1 MTSEK
6 KQEYTRRIIEANPT
20 GVIAITCEIAKGY
33 YSDAVIAFKAGDRD
47 TFRLEISRGN
57 KCIEELIMSLDPSYG
72 ISIYLLRIYNYI
84 LECARRASF
93 MYDTGGLDEPMEILA
108 RIGGSFEEIAPQDKR
123 ASGVQGGAEVYDG
136 LTYNSKGR
144 TNTTVKRQ

>member
-20 GVIAITCEIAKGY
+20 GVIALTYELARGY
-33 YSDAVIAFKAGDRD
+33 YADAVIAFKAGDRD
-47 TFRLEISRGN
+47 TYRLEISRGN
-57 KCIEELIMSLDPSYG
+57 KCIEHLIMALDPKYA

-93 MYDTGGLDEPMEILA
+93 KYDTGELDEPMEILA
-108 RIGGSFEEIAPQDKR
+108 RIGGTFEEIAPQDNR
-123 ASGVQGGAEVYDG
+123 GAGVQGGAEVYDG
-136 LTYNSKGR
+136 LTYNAKGR
-144 TNTTVKRQ
+144 TNTTTVKR

>member
-57 KCIEELIMSLDPSYG
+57 KCIEELIMSLDP
-72 ISIYLLRIYNYI
+72 
-84 LECARRASF
+84 
-93 MYDTGGLDEPMEILA
+93 
-108 RIGGSFEEIAPQDKR
+108 
-123 ASGVQGGAEVYDG
+123 
-136 LTYNSKGR
+136 
-144 TNTTVKRQ
+144 

>member
-20 GVIAITCEIAKGY
+20 GVIAITYEIARGY
-33 YSDAVIAFKAGDRD
+33 YEDAVIAFRAGDRD

-57 KCIEELIMSLDPSYG
+57 KCIEQLIMSLDPSYG

-84 LECARRASF
+84 LECARKASF
-93 MYDTGGLDEPMEILA
+93 LYDTEELKEPMEILA
-108 RIGGSFEEIAPQDKR
+108 KIGGTFEEIAPQDER
-123 ASGVQGGAEVYDG
+123 TPGVQGGAEVYDG

-144 TNTTVKRQ
+144 TNTSVKR

>member
-20 GVIAITCEIAKGY
+20 GVIALTYEIAKGY
-33 YSDAVIAFKAGDRD
+33 YEDARIAFKAGDRD
-47 TFRLEISRGN
+47 TYRLEISRGN
-57 KCIEELIMSLDPSYG
+57 KCIEQLIMALDPKYAV
-72 ISIYLLRIYNYI
+72 SIYLLRIYNYI

-93 MYDTGGLDEPMEILA
+93 KYDTSELDEPMEILA
-108 RIGGSFEEIAPQDKR
+108 RIGGTFEEIAPRDKR
-123 ASGVQGGAEVYDG
+123 SAGVQGGEEVYDG

-144 TNTTVKRQ
+144 TNTTVRR

>member
-20 GVIAITCEIAKGY
+20 GVIAITYEIARGY
-33 YSDAVIAFKAGDRD
+33 YEDAIIAFKAGDRD
-47 TFRLEISRGN
+47 TYRLEISRGN

-93 MYDTGGLDEPMEILA
+93 MYDTGELKEPMEILA
-108 RIGGSFEEIAPQDKR
+108 KIGGTFEEIAPQDKR
-123 ASGVQGGAEVYDG
+123 IPGVQGGAEVYDG

-144 TNTTVKRQ
+144 TNTTVKR

>member
-20 GVIAITCEIAKGY
+20 GIIAITYEIARGY
-33 YSDAVIAFKAGDRD
+33 YQDALTAFRAGDRD
-47 TFRLEISRGN
+47 TYRLEISRGN
-57 KCIEELIMSLDPSYG
+57 KCIEQLIMALDPKYK

-93 MYDTGGLDEPMEILA
+93 RYDTGELEEPMEILA
-108 RIGGSFEEIAPQDKR
+108 RIGGTFEEIAPQDKR
-123 ASGVQGGAEVYDG
+123 GAAVQGGEEVYEG
-136 LTYNSKGR
+136 LTYNAKGY
-144 TNTTVKRQ
+144 TNTTVKR

>member
-20 GVIAITCEIAKGY
+20 GVIAITYEIARGY
-33 YSDAVIAFKAGDRD
+33 YEDAIIAFRAGDRD
-47 TFRLEISRGN
+47 TYRLEISRGN

-72 ISIYLLRIYNYI
+72 ISIYLLRIYNYL
-84 LECARRASF
+84 LECARTASV
-93 MYDTGGLDEPMEILA
+93 MYDTNELKEPMEILA
-108 RIGGSFEEIAPQDKR
+108 KIGGTFEEIAPQDKR
-123 ASGVQGGAEVYDG
+123 SHGVQGGAEVYDG

-144 TNTTVKRQ
+144 TNTTVKR

>member
-20 GVIAITCEIAKGY
+20 GVIAITYEIARGY
-33 YSDAVIAFKAGDRD
+33 YEDAIIAFKAGDRD
-47 TFRLEISRGN
+47 TYRLEISRGN

-84 LECARRASF
+84 LECARKASF
-93 MYDTGGLDEPMEILA
+93 MYDTSELKEPMEILA
-108 RIGGSFEEIAPQDKR
+108 KIGGTFEEIAPHDKR
-123 ASGVQGGAEVYDG
+123 THGVQGGAEVYDG

-144 TNTTVKRQ
+144 TNTTVKR

>member
-20 GVIAITCEIAKGY
+20 GIIAITYEIARGY
-33 YSDAVIAFKAGDRD
+33 YEDAVIAFRAGDRD

-57 KCIEELIMSLDPSYG
+57 KCIEQLIMSLDPSYG

-84 LECARRASF
+84 LECARKASF
-93 MYDTGGLDEPMEILA
+93 LYDTEGLKEPMEILA
-108 RIGGSFEEIAPQDKR
+108 RIGGTFEEITPQDER
-123 ASGVQGGAEVYDG
+123 TLGVQGGAEVYDG

-144 TNTTVKRQ
+144 TNTTVKR

>member
-20 GVIAITCEIAKGY
+20 GVIAITYEIARGY
-33 YSDAVIAFKAGDRD
+33 YEDAVTAFKAGDRD
-47 TFRLEISRGN
+47 TYRLEISRGN
-57 KCIEELIMSLDPSYG
+57 KCIEQLILSLDPSYA

-93 MYDTGGLDEPMEILA
+93 MYDINGLDEPMEILA
-108 RIGGSFEEIAPQDKR
+108 RIGGTFEEIAPQDKR
-123 ASGVQGGAEVYDG
+123 TPGVQGGAEVYDG

-144 TNTTVKRQ
+144 TNTTVKR

>member
-6 KQEYTRRIIEANPT
+6 KQEYTRRITEANPT
-20 GVIAITCEIAKGY
+20 GIVAITYEIAKGY
-33 YSDAVIAFKAGDRD
+33 YEDAVIAFKAGDRD
-47 TFRLEISRGN
+47 TYRLEITKGN
-57 KCIEELIMSLDPSYG
+57 KCIEELIMSLDPSYA

-93 MYDTGGLDEPMEILA
+93 MYDINGLDEPMEILA
-108 RIGGSFEEIAPQDKR
+108 RIGGTFEEIAPQDKR
-123 ASGVQGGAEVYDG
+123 TPGVQGGAEVYDG

-144 TNTTVKRQ
+144 TNTTVKR

>member
-20 GVIAITCEIAKGY
+20 GIIAITYEIAKGY
-33 YSDAVIAFKAGDRD
+33 YKDAVIALKAGDKD
-47 TFRLEISRGN
+47 TYRLEISRGN
-57 KCIEELIMSLDPSYG
+57 KCIEQLIMALDPKYA

-93 MYDTGGLDEPMEILA
+93 RYDTSELDEPMDILT
-108 RIGGSFEEIAPQDKR
+108 RIGGTFEEIAPQDTR
-123 ASGVQGGAEVYDG
+123 GSGVQGGEEVYDG
-136 LTYNSKGR
+136 LTYNAKGK
-144 TNTTVKRQ
+144 TNTTVKR